1 MSAPSKA
8 QIIQSVRI
16 RPRKRVANALE
27 VNSACMEATK
37 YMKPEESMY
46 QAVTQVNVFGPVIII
61 VAEADA
67 THLCGKQ
74 HCFSR
79 QWQERNSSVG
89 VLIDGMV
96 QDGLFVNLGDL
107 HSSTLKN
114 RTQYAG
120 TSRKGSEL
128 ANDCAEVGLG
138 GSTRSEIRTR
148 AWGSAQQLHNNLN
161 IRSLNPPR
169 LFK

>member
-1 MSAPSKA
+1 MGAPSKA

-16 RPRKRVANALE
+16 RSRKRVANTLE
-27 VNSACMEATK
+27 VNSACMEVTK

-46 QAVTQVNVFGPVIII
+46 QAVTQVNVSGPVIII

-74 HCFSR
+74 YCFSC
-79 QWQERNSSVG
+79 QWQEGNSSVG

-107 HSSTLKN
+107 HSLIFLSLP
-114 RTQYAG
+114 RD
-120 TSRKGSEL
+120 S
-128 ANDCAEVGLG
+128 DGLI
-138 GSTRSEIRTR
+138 TK
-148 AWGSAQQLHNNLN
+148 
-161 IRSLNPPR
+161 R
-169 LFK
+169 LCRYRCVMDFLYRIN